1 MKQSSH
7 CTYLLRSFS
16 LYDVWL
22 YLFNGKSKDAQ
33 IVNFLKTGVYIH
45 ISHNHYDCF
54 FFLSRP
60 LFSISTS
67 LFIHAQFFSP
77 SATFSKPAPYSQSA
91 NFYCIFC
98 WTARWPLKKTTQWL
112 CFSAVILICVSFP
125 LDCHCVLP
133 DYLPALHLLTALLG
147 ELAILRH
154 SRRSHMWEKSRSQ
167 IAWGR
172 VSWFPFQATVEW
184 IEVFMQTAPYN
195 ILSIAQ
201 TTWSYQPRFFCSM
214 VIRIRNSQQIFM
226 LNVINA
232 IRFLSFN

>member
-1 MKQSSH
+1 MCKFKEIGGKKTFSSTN
-7 CTYLLRSFS
+7 CFFLLR
-16 LYDVWL
+16 L
-22 YLFNGKSKDAQ
+22 
-33 IVNFLKTGVYIH
+33 
-45 ISHNHYDCF
+45 CF

-77 SATFSKPAPYSQSA
+77 SATFSKPAPYSQST

-98 WTARWPLKKTTQWL
+98 WTARWPLKKTTLWL

-154 SRRSHMWEKSRSQ
+154 SRRNHVWKKSLSQ
-167 IAWGR
+167 IAWCR
-172 VSWFPFQATVEW
+172 RSWFPFQATVEW

-201 TTWSYQPRFFCSM
+201 TTWSHQPRFSVQF
-214 VIRIRNSQQIFM
+214 
-226 LNVINA
+226 
-232 IRFLSFN
+232 

>member
-1 MKQSSH
+1 MVETANSLPFLTTICKFKQISGKKTLFSS
-7 CTYLLRSFS
+7 TNYFFLLR
-16 LYDVWL
+16 L
-22 YLFNGKSKDAQ
+22 
-33 IVNFLKTGVYIH
+33 
-45 ISHNHYDCF
+45 CF

-60 LFSISTS
+60 LFSISTF

-77 SATFSKPAPYSQSA
+77 SATFSKPAPYSQST

-98 WTARWPLKKTTQWL
+98 WTARWQLKKTTLWL
-112 CFSAVILICVSFP
+112 YFSAVILICVSFP
-125 LDCHCVLP
+125 LDCHCILP

-154 SRRSHMWEKSRSQ
+154 SRRSHVWKKSRSQ
-167 IAWGR
+167 IAWGCG
-172 VSWFPFQATVEW
+172 SWFPFQATVEW
-184 IEVFMQTAPYN
+184 IEVFMQTSPYN

-201 TTWSYQPRFFCSM
+201 TTWSHQPRVFCSM

-226 LNVINA
+226 SNVINA